1 DDVRFYTVEMKDQIY
16 YDANEGWHADF
27 ISSQIGGGDASCHID
42 GVTHVTVTVD
52 TTYLIVEINGYAYL
66 QAMAYSNK
74 RVSKYVV
81 SFHPYSEGHVD
92 FPYTHAYVL
101 DRWGNSLT
109 SNGPATHDAGFFNT
123 RIVSKIF
130 SKDLIGY

>member
-1 DDVRFYTVEMKDQIY
+1 MKDQIY
-16 YDANEGWHADF
+16 YDANESWSEGF
-27 ISSQIGGGDASCHID
+27 TSSTATGITVNCHID

-66 QAMAYSNK
+66 QAMTYSNK

-81 SFHPYSEGHVD
+81 SFTPHSEGGVSFPYSND
-92 FPYTHAYVL
+92 YVL
-101 DRWGNSLT
+101 SRWGARLT

-123 RIVSKIF
+123 KIVSKIF